1 MFFDGVTMSMPS
13 GRWRNRFLR
22 RSPAIDFIFVGV
34 DRTSVCHRTVQSS
47 RIFAGYGKFPRAL
60 GGVSH

>member
-1 MFFDGVTMSMPS
+1 
-13 GRWRNRFLR
+13 LR